1 MQIGEFKRRSEASPC
16 SLTQFIDAASVFS
29 GGRLM
34 RFSSTMMS
42 YGYFG
47 DLMERSEARRWLGP
61 SRYDVCGA
69 QTWAAGRAYR
79 GAVGYVEAVDP
90 SRPGDHPSQ
99 RRLCTSDCEG
109 RRFARGFF
117 CITTDLATFIT
128 LPI

>member
-1 MQIGEFKRRSEASPC
+1 
-16 SLTQFIDAASVFS
+16 
-29 GGRLM
+29 M

-47 DLMERSEARRWLGP
+47 DLMARSEARRWLGP

-79 GAVGYVEAVDP
+79 GAVGYVEVVNPA
-90 SRPGDHPSQ
+90 RPDDHPSQ

-109 RRFARGFF
+109 RFASGFS
-117 CITTDLATFIT
+117 CIATPCLTSQVNSQTTSALSVIYPEEKNSDINS
-128 LPI
+128 